1 MAATHKS
8 TVIAR
13 QMAED
18 LKLRTGLVTTSGLD
32 ASANPTILLG
42 AGTAGSQ
49 SAFIRIKQ
57 QENIFPDPIFGIT
70 TQRSYTPHV
79 TQIVVETSTI
89 ANVPLLT
96 GANFSKILM
105 DVLKFGT
112 KVELYMSA
120 NTDAPAVGEITT
132 ANLKATLDAL
142 FHPLTE
148 TI

>member
-18 LKLRTGLVTTSGLD
+18 LGLRTGLAITTGLD
-32 ASANPTILLG
+32 ASANPTILVG

-57 QENIFPDPIFGIT
+57 QDTVWTNPILGT
-70 TQRSYTPHV
+70 TQRVYTPHV
-79 TQIVVETSTI
+79 VQVVVETSTI

-96 GANFSKILM
+96 AANFSKILM
-105 DVLKFGT
+105 DVTKFGT
-112 KVELYMSA
+112 KVEIYMSA
-120 NTDAPAVGEITT
+120 NTNTVGVEDIVSG
-132 ANLKATLDAL
+132 NLKVTLDDIY
-142 FHPLTE
+142 HPITN
-148 TI
+148 TM

>member
-18 LKLRTGLVTTSGLD
+18 LKLRTGLTITTGLD
-32 ASANPTILLG
+32 SSANPTILVG

-57 QENIFPDPIFGIT
+57 QDVIFQDPVT
-70 TQRSYTPHV
+70 YNTARSYTPHV
-79 TQIVVETSTI
+79 TQVVVETSTI

-120 NTDAPAVGEITT
+120 NTNAPEVSDITSG
-132 ANLKATLDAL
+132 NLKTTLDAL
-142 FHPLTE
+142 YHPLNE
-148 TI
+148 TM

>member
-18 LKLRTGLVTTSGLD
+18 LKLRTGLAVTTGLD

-49 SAFIRIKQ
+49 SAFIRLKQ
-57 QENIFPDPIFGIT
+57 QEAIFTDPVT
-70 TQRSYTPHV
+70 YNAVRVYTPHV
-79 TQIVVETSTI
+79 VQLVLETSTI

-96 GANFSKILM
+96 AANYAKILT
-105 DVLKFGT
+105 DVMKFGT
-112 KVELYMSA
+112 KVEIYMSA
-120 NTDAPAVGEITT
+120 NTNAPDVADITSS
-132 ANLKATLDAL
+132 NLKATLDDL
-142 FHPLTE
+142 FHPLTS

>member
-1 MAATHKS
+1 
-8 TVIAR
+8 
-13 QMAED
+13 
-18 LKLRTGLVTTSGLD
+18 
-32 ASANPTILLG
+32 
-42 AGTAGSQ
+42 
-49 SAFIRIKQ
+49 
-57 QENIFPDPIFGIT
+57 
-70 TQRSYTPHV
+70 V